1 MIGFLRRHANR
12 YAPGRPRGLVR
23 WPADWPADTQCC
35 VQSLASGAALR
46 SAGPFLRSAR
56 IPALRW
62 LPGTRIALARF
73 PTPAAAL
80 APVRSPVLLPTGASA
95 EAGVGNRARAILV
108 PG

>member
-35 VQSLASGAALR
+35 VQSPASGAALR

-62 LPGTRIALARF
+62 LPETGTVLVRF
-73 PTPAAAL
+73 PAPAAVL
-80 APVRSPVLLPTGASA
+80 APVRFLKLLPTGCAAMDGTPLSC
-95 EAGVGNRARAILV
+95 
-108 PG
+108 PGGS